1 MSNTT
6 RPAVTVLAAL
16 AALVAASRLD
26 FIGGHFPQSAFA
38 SPFAQLLS
46 KVIGNGAVLIAAAA
60 VIYFIGSRRNS
71 AGLKAAGASA
81 VKSIVAS
88 SIAVQALKFA
98 FGRPRPAYAD
108 TIVTTLLDPS
118 VLLRSSGR
126 FDSFPSGHTTVSF
139 AVAYAIGAE
148 YPRLRPLLYAL
159 ASLVGLS
166 RVYLGAHYPSDV
178 AGGAI
183 LGIIVGYLSANTT
196 QMVKDKRLKA
206 FIVAAA
212 LFISFFRLGGYMVF
226 DVDEAVFS
234 EASREMLETNDFVT
248 PTYNYEPRYDKPALI
263 YWLMSTAFRLFGV
276 TEFAARFTSAAFG
289 VLIVVLTFFFV
300 KRMKGVTPA
309 VTSSLVLLLNIEF
322 FVYSHSSITDMTLG
336 FFIAAALY
344 SFYAAHR
351 DGSPGYYLLFWV
363 FSASAVLTKG
373 AIGIVFPF
381 SIACIYLILGGRLRE
396 IKRLVNPLYIIMF
409 FAIAL
414 PWFIAEYYVNGW
426 EFIDAFI
433 IKHHIKR
440 YTEVISSHGGPFYYY
455 IGVLLIGFFPWVAF
469 IPRSLYRGVRQW
481 RDSSGGLY
489 LFAGIWFVFVFIF
502 FSAASTKLP
511 NYIFPLMAPA
521 AILAGL
527 GVAELIEDADDAR
540 DPGTYIVAVISAILA
555 VLLFTL
561 PFMRVRMEIT
571 LPATLFI
578 SLGVI
583 FLAITLLAIYSFTRP
598 RAGYYGI
605 FIMMAVLLAAVR
617 IWALPPVNSYLQ
629 KDLYLYSSYAKDLGK
644 DVQFAAYGINRP
656 SLAFY
661 AQKKVAKI
669 EKSTACD
676 IKEFSHKG
684 RLLIVTEK
692 DKLPE
697 LQEYDYMHVI
707 DTRGRYA
714 LLANF
719 TPSVPLQK
727 GR

>member
-1 MSNTT
+1 MNGAT
-6 RPAVTVLAAL
+6 RTYAAVLAAL

-26 FIGGHFPQSAFA
+26 FIGGHFPQYSIA
-38 SPFAQLLS
+38 SPFAQFLS
-46 KVIGNGAVLIAAAA
+46 KVIGNGGVLFAVAA
-60 VIYFIGSRRNS
+60 VIYFIVSRRGDT
-71 AGLKAAGASA
+71 GLKAAGSSA
-81 VKSIVAS
+81 VKAIVAS

-108 TIVTTLLDPS
+108 TPVTTMLDPS

-139 AVAYAIGAE
+139 AVAYAIGTQ

-166 RVYLGAHYPSDV
+166 RVYIGAHYPSDI
-178 AGGAI
+178 AGAAI
-183 LGIIVGYLSANTT
+183 LGVIIGYLFCNTT
-196 QMVKDKRLKA
+196 QIVKDRRLKA

-234 EASREMLETNDFVT
+234 EASREMVETGDFIT

-263 YWLMSTAFRLFGV
+263 YWLMSTSFRLFGV

-289 VLIVVLTFFFV
+289 VLIVVATFLFV
-300 KRMKGVTPA
+300 KRMKGVTAA
-309 VTSSLVLLLNIEF
+309 VASSLALLLNIEF

-336 FFIAAALY
+336 FFIASALY
-344 SFYAAHR
+344 AFYIAHR
-351 DGSPGYYLLFWV
+351 DSSPGYYLLFWAS
-363 FSASAVLTKG
+363 SALAVLTKG

-381 SIACIYLILGGRLRE
+381 SIACVYLILSGRPRE
-396 IKRLVNPLYIIMF
+396 IKRLVNPLYVILF
-409 FAIAL
+409 LAISM
-414 PWFIAEYYVNGW
+414 PWFIAEYRVNGW

-455 IGVLLIGFFPWVAF
+455 LGVLLIGFFPWVAF
-469 IPRSLYRGVRQW
+469 IPQSLYRGVRQW
-481 RDSSGGLY
+481 QGKKGGLY
-489 LFAGIWFVFVFIF
+489 LFTGIWFVFVLVF

-527 GVAELIEDADDAR
+527 GVAELIEGSDSAQSA
-540 DPGTYIVAVISAILA
+540 GAYIVAVISAILA
-555 VLLFTL
+555 AVLFAL
-561 PFMRVRMEIT
+561 PFVRAKMEVP
-571 LPATLFI
+571 LPAALFI
-578 SLGVI
+578 SLGLI
-583 FLAITLLAIYSFTRP
+583 FLAITLLSLYSLKKP
-598 RAGYYGI
+598 KAAYYGI
-605 FIMMAVLLAAVR
+605 FVMMAVLLSAVR
-617 IWALPPVNSYLQ
+617 LWALPPVSSYLQ
-629 KDLYLYSSYAKDLGK
+629 KDLYVYSAYAKDLGK
-644 DVQFAAYGINRP
+644 DVQFAAYSINRP

-661 AQKKVAKI
+661 AQRKVTKI

-676 IKEFSHKG
+676 IKEFSHRG

-692 DKLPE
+692 EKLPD
-697 LQEYDYMHVI
+697 LQKYDYMHVI

-719 TPSVPLQK
+719 TPSLPLQK
-727 GR
+727 DR